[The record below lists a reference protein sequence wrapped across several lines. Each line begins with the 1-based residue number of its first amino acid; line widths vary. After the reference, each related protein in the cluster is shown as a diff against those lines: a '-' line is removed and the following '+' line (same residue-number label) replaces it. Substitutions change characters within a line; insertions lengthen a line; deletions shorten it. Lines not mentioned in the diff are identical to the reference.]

1 MDTMFRMNLCLFGE
15 GAAAGASSGGEAGGN
30 ASGSN
35 AGFADQNK
43 PEKVVYGIQDE
54 PEQAETMTQAK
65 ETTANDET
73 KTESDPVDKGK
84 AFEDMIKGDYKEQF
98 DARVKQILE
107 RRFKDHGELQQF
119 KTDSQEIL
127 DLMFAKYGVKDIK
140 SLQKA
145 VHEDDSYFEEA
156 AEAENMTIDQY
167 KYKLQLERE
176 NAQKEQKIAQ
186 MVQAQQEQERI
197 RQANAAYA
205 DWQRQSESLKTR
217 YPNFSLENEARNP
230 QFVKLLQNGI
240 DVKTAFE
247 TIHHDE
253 ILSGAM
259 MQTAQAVRKNVTE
272 SIKARGLRPSENGIN
287 AQAGVIVKNDV
298 SKLTSKDRAEIARR
312 ARMGETIK
320 F

>member
-1 MDTMFRMNLCLFGE
+1 MDTMYRMNLCLFGE

-30 ASGSN
+30 ATGSN
-35 AGFADQNK
+35 PGVADQK
-43 PEKVVYGIQDE
+43 AQPEKVVYGIQPDVQEEESTTTHDE
-54 PEQAETMTQAK
+54 QQSQ
-65 ETTANDET
+65 
-73 KTESDPVDKGK
+73 SDPVDKGK

-98 DARVKQILE
+98 DARVKQILD
-107 RRFKDHGELQQF
+107 RRFKAQDELEKF
-119 KTDSQEIL
+119 KADSQEIL
-127 DLMFAKYGVKDIK
+127 DLMYAKYGVKDLK

-145 VHEDDSYFEEA
+145 VQEDDSYFEEA
-156 AEAENMTIDQY
+156 AEAENLSVEQY
-167 KYKLQLERE
+167 KYKLKLEKE
-176 NAQKEQKIAQ
+176 NAQLK
-186 MVQAQQEQERI
+186 QAEQEAERV
-197 RQANAAYA
+197 RQANNMYA
-205 DWQRQSESLKTR
+205 EWQRQSESLKTR
-217 YPNFSLENEARNP
+217 YPNFNLGAEAANP
-230 QFVKLLQNGI
+230 QFVKLLQSGI

-259 MQTAQAVRKNVTE
+259 MQTAQAVRKNVTD

-298 SKLTSKDRAEIARR
+298 SKLTPQDRAEIARR

>member
-1 MDTMFRMNLCLFGE
+1 MDTMFGMNLRLFDG
-15 GAAAGASSGGEAGGN
+15 GAAAGASSGGEAGGS
-30 ASGSN
+30 ATGSN
-35 AGFADQNK
+35 AGLADQNK
-43 PEKVVYGIQDE
+43 PEKVVYGIQDNE
-54 PEQAETMTQAK
+54 PAVTETQDASTK
-65 ETTANDET
+65 NKDDE
-73 KTESDPVDKGK
+73 KPAQSNPVDKGK

-107 RRFKDHGELQQF
+107 KRFKERDELAQF
-119 KTDSQEIL
+119 KNDSQEIL
-127 DLMFAKYGVKDIK
+127 DIMFAKYGVKDLK

-145 VHEDDSYFEEA
+145 VQEDDSYFEEA
-156 AEAENMTIDQY
+156 AEAENLSVEQY
-167 KYKLQLERE
+167 KYKLKLEKENAEKDKKLQEIQRRE
-176 NAQKEQKIAQ
+176 NANRTYAEWQK
-186 MVQAQQEQERI
+186 
-197 RQANAAYA
+197 
-205 DWQRQSESLKTR
+205 QSESLKTR
-217 YPNFSLENEARNP
+217 YPNFSLETEAANP
-230 QFVKLLQNGI
+230 QFVRLLQNGI

-259 MQTAQAVRKNVTE
+259 MQTAQAVRKNVTD

-298 SKLTSKDRAEIARR
+298 SKLTPKDRAEIARR

>member
-30 ASGSN
+30 ATGSN
-35 AGFADQNK
+35 AGVADQK
-43 PEKVVYGIQDE
+43 AQPEKVVYGIQ
-54 PEQAETMTQAK
+54 PEAEGQEEVSTTTTDDTQ
-65 ETTANDET
+65 T
-73 KTESDPVDKGK
+73 KSDPVDKGK

-98 DARVKQILE
+98 DARVKQILD
-107 RRFKDHGELQQF
+107 RRFKEQGELEKF

-127 DLMFAKYGVKDIK
+127 DLMYAKYGVKDLK

-145 VHEDDSYFEEA
+145 VQEDDSYFEEA
-156 AEAENMTIDQY
+156 AAAEDLSVEQY
-167 KYKLQLERE
+167 KYKLKLEKE
-176 NAQKEQKIAQ
+176 NAQFK
-186 MVQAQQEQERI
+186 QAQEEAERI
-197 RQANAAYA
+197 RQANNAYA
-205 DWQRQSESLKTR
+205 EWQKQSESLKTR
-217 YPNFSLENEARNP
+217 YPNFSLESEAANP
-230 QFVKLLQNGI
+230 QFVRLLRSGI

-259 MQTAQAVRKNVTE
+259 MQTAQAVRKNVTD

-298 SKLTSKDRAEIARR
+298 SKLTPQDRAEIARR

>member
-1 MDTMFRMNLCLFGE
+1 MDTMFRMNLRLFDG
-15 GAAAGASSGGEAGGN
+15 GAAAGASAGGATGGT

-35 AGFADQNK
+35 AGVADQSK
-43 PEKVVYGIQDE
+43 PEKVVYGIQDAE
-54 PEQAETMTQAK
+54 PTEATTQEEATTNNETQK
-65 ETTANDET
+65 T
-73 KTESDPVDKGK
+73 KSDPVDKGK

-98 DARVKQILE
+98 DARVKQILDK
-107 RRFKDHGELQQF
+107 RFKDHGELAQY
-119 KTDSQEIL
+119 KNDSQEIL
-127 DLMFAKYGVKDIK
+127 DLMFAKYGVKDLK
-140 SLQKA
+140 ALQKA
-145 VHEDDSYFEEA
+145 VQEDDSYFEEA
-156 AEAENMTIDQY
+156 AEAENLTVDQY
-167 KYKLQLERE
+167 KYKMKLEKENAAKDKALKEIEKRE
-176 NAQKEQKIAQ
+176 NA
-186 MVQAQQEQERI
+186 VR
-197 RQANAAYA
+197 AYSE
-205 DWQRQSESLKTR
+205 WQRQSESLKTR
-217 YPNFSLENEARNP
+217 YPNFSLENEAKNP
-230 QFVKLLQNGI
+230 QFVRLLQNGI

-259 MQTAQAVRKNVTE
+259 MQTANAVRKNVTD

>member
-1 MDTMFRMNLCLFGE
+1 MDTKFRMNLCLFGE
-15 GAAAGASSGGEAGGN
+15 GASAGASSGGEAGGN
-30 ASGSN
+30 ATGSN
-35 AGFADQNK
+35 AGVADQK
-43 PEKVVYGIQDE
+43 KQPEKVVYGIQENDPAVVDNNSQE
-54 PEQAETMTQAK
+54 EEKATKNDAQTQS
-65 ETTANDET
+65 E
-73 KTESDPVDKGK
+73 PVDKGK

-98 DARVKQILE
+98 DARVKQILD
-107 RRFKDHGELQQF
+107 RRFKDQGELEKF

-127 DLMFAKYGVKDIK
+127 DLMYAKYGVKDLK

-145 VHEDDSYFEEA
+145 VQEDDSYFEEA
-156 AEAENMTIDQY
+156 AEAENLTVEQY
-167 KYKLQLERE
+167 KYKLKLEKE
-176 NAQKEQKIAQ
+176 NAQFK
-186 MVQAQQEQERI
+186 QAQQEAERI
-197 RQANAAYA
+197 RQANNAYA
-205 DWQRQSESLKTR
+205 EWQRQSEALKAR
-217 YPNFSLENEARNP
+217 YPNFSLRNESANP
-230 QFVKLLQNGI
+230 QFVRLLQNGI

-259 MQTAQAVRKNVTE
+259 LQTANAVRKNVTD

-298 SKLTSKDRAEIARR
+298 SKLTPKDRAEIARR

>member
-15 GAAAGASSGGEAGGN
+15 GAAAGASAGGEAGGN

-35 AGFADQNK
+35 AGFAAQK
-43 PEKVVYGIQDE
+43 TQPEKVVYGIQDAE
-54 PEQAETMTQAK
+54 ETVADTETQAE
-65 ETTANDET
+65 ET
-73 KTESDPVDKGK
+73 KTNDAQQKKSDPVDKGK

-107 RRFKDHGELQQF
+107 KRFKEHGELEKF

-127 DLMFAKYGVKDIK
+127 DLMYAKYGVKDLK

-145 VHEDDSYFEEA
+145 VQEDDSYFEEA
-156 AEAENMTIDQY
+156 AEAENLTVDQY
-167 KYKLQLERE
+167 KYKMKLEKENAEKDKALKEIERRE
-176 NAQKEQKIAQ
+176 NVK
-186 MVQAQQEQERI
+186 RI
-197 RQANAAYA
+197 YGE
-205 DWQRQSESLKTR
+205 WQRQADSLKAV
-217 YPNFSLENEARNP
+217 YPNFSLEKEIENP
-230 QFVKLLQNGI
+230 QFGKLLQGGV
-240 DVKTAFE
+240 DVKAAFE
-247 TIHHDE
+247 AIHHDE

-259 MQTAQAVRKNVTE
+259 MKTANAVRKNVTDN
-272 SIKARGLRPSENGIN
+272 IKARGLRPSENGIN

-298 SKLTSKDRAEIARR
+298 SKLTPKDRAEIARR

>member
-1 MDTMFRMNLCLFGE
+1 MDTMFRMNLRLFDG
-15 GAAAGASSGGEAGGN
+15 GAAAGASAGGEAGGN

-35 AGFADQNK
+35 AGVADQSK
-43 PEKVVYGIQDE
+43 TEKVVYGIQDAD
-54 PEQAETMTQAK
+54 PIETETQE
-65 ETTANDET
+65 ETTNNNDDKKT
-73 KTESDPVDKGK
+73 KSDPVDKGK

-98 DARVKQILE
+98 DARVKQILDK
-107 RRFKDHGELQQF
+107 RFKAHDELAQY
-119 KTDSQEIL
+119 KNKSDELHEI
-127 DLMFAKYGVKDIK
+127 MFAKYGVKD
-140 SLQKA
+140 LDGLLKA
-145 VHEDDSYFEEA
+145 VQEDDSYFEEA
-156 AEAENMTIDQY
+156 AEAENLTVDQY
-167 KYKLQLERE
+167 KYKKQLEKENAEKTKALQEIERRE
-176 NAQKEQKIAQ
+176 NAN
-186 MVQAQQEQERI
+186 R
-197 RQANAAYA
+197 AYA
-205 DWQRQSESLKTR
+205 EWQRQSESLKTR
-217 YPNFSLENEARNP
+217 YPNFSLESEARNP

-259 MQTAQAVRKNVTE
+259 MQTANAVRKNVTD

-298 SKLTSKDRAEIARR
+298 SKLTPKDRAEIARR

>member
-1 MDTMFRMNLCLFGE
+1 MDTMFRMNLRLFDG
-15 GAAAGASSGGEAGGN
+15 GAAAGASAGGATGGT

-35 AGFADQNK
+35 AGVADQSK
-43 PEKVVYGIQDE
+43 PEKVVYGIQDAE
-54 PEQAETMTQAK
+54 PTEATTQEEATTNNETQK
-65 ETTANDET
+65 T
-73 KTESDPVDKGK
+73 KSDPVDKGK

-98 DARVKQILE
+98 DARVKQILDK
-107 RRFKDHGELQQF
+107 RFKDHGELAQF
-119 KTDSQEIL
+119 KNDSQEIL

-140 SLQKA
+140 ALQKA
-145 VHEDDSYFEEA
+145 VQEDDSYFEEA
-156 AEAENMTIDQY
+156 AEAENLTVDQY
-167 KYKLQLERE
+167 KYKLKLEKENAAKDKALKEIERRE
-176 NAQKEQKIAQ
+176 NAN
-186 MVQAQQEQERI
+186 R
-197 RQANAAYA
+197 AYA
-205 DWQRQSESLKTR
+205 EWQRQSESLKTR
-217 YPNFSLENEARNP
+217 YPNFSLENEAKNP
-230 QFVKLLQNGI
+230 QFVRLLQNGI

-259 MQTAQAVRKNVTE
+259 MQTANAVRKNVTD

-298 SKLTSKDRAEIARR
+298 SKLTPKDRAEIARR

>member
-1 MDTMFRMNLCLFGE
+1 MDTMFRMNLRLFDG
-15 GAAAGASSGGEAGGN
+15 GAAAGAPAGGAAGGN

-35 AGFADQNK
+35 AGVADQSK
-43 PEKVVYGIQDE
+43 AEKVVYGIQDAD
-54 PEQAETMTQAK
+54 PAETETQE
-65 ETTANDET
+65 ETTTNDAHQT
-73 KTESDPVDKGK
+73 KSDPVDKGK

-98 DARVKQILE
+98 DARVKQILDK
-107 RRFKDHGELQQF
+107 RFKAHDDLVQHKNKSDELH
-119 KTDSQEIL
+119 EI
-127 DLMFAKYGVKDIK
+127 MFAKYGVKD
-140 SLQKA
+140 LDGLLKA
-145 VHEDDSYFEEA
+145 VQEDDSYFEEA
-156 AEAENMTIDQY
+156 AEAENLTVDQY
-167 KYKLQLERE
+167 KYKMKLEKENAAKEQQLQEIQRRE
-176 NAQKEQKIAQ
+176 NAN
-186 MVQAQQEQERI
+186 R
-197 RQANAAYA
+197 AYA
-205 DWQRQSESLKTR
+205 EWQKQSESLKTR

-259 MQTAQAVRKNVTE
+259 MQTANAVRKNVTD

-298 SKLTSKDRAEIARR
+298 SKLTPKDRAEIARR

>member
-15 GAAAGASSGGEAGGN
+15 GAAAGASSGGEAGGS

-35 AGFADQNK
+35 AGVADQSK
-43 PEKVVYGIQDE
+43 PEKVVYGIQDTD
-54 PEQAETMTQAK
+54 PGMDTAQAK
-65 ETTANDET
+65 ETTKNDAT

-107 RRFKDHGELQQF
+107 RRFKDHGELEKF
-119 KTDSQEIL
+119 RFDSQEIL
-127 DLMFAKYGVKDIK
+127 DLMYAKYGVKDLK
-140 SLQKA
+140 ALQKA
-145 VHEDDSYFEEA
+145 MQEDDSYFEEA
-156 AEAENMTIDQY
+156 AEAENLTVDQY
-167 KYKLQLERE
+167 KYKMKLEKE
-176 NAQKEQKIAQ
+176 NAEKDRQL
-186 MVQAQQEQERI
+186 QEIQRRES
-197 RQANAAYA
+197 ANRAYA
-205 DWQRQSESLKTR
+205 EWQRQSESLKTR
-217 YPNFSLENEARNP
+217 YPNFSLENEAKNP
-230 QFVKLLQNGI
+230 QFVRLLQNGI

-259 MQTAQAVRKNVTE
+259 MQTANAVRKNVTD

-298 SKLTSKDRAEIARR
+298 SKLTPKDRAEIARR

>member
-1 MDTMFRMNLCLFGE
+1 MDTMFRMNLRLFDG
-15 GAAAGASSGGEAGGN
+15 GAAAGASAGGETGGN
-30 ASGSN
+30 APGSN
-35 AGFADQNK
+35 AGVADQSK
-43 PEKVVYGIQDE
+43 SEKVVYGIQDAD
-54 PEQAETMTQAK
+54 PTETNAQE
-65 ETTANDET
+65 ETTTNDDKQT
-73 KTESDPVDKGK
+73 KSDPVDKGK

-107 RRFKDHGELQQF
+107 KRFKDQGELVQF
-119 KTDSQEIL
+119 KNDSQEIL
-127 DLMFAKYGVKDIK
+127 DLMFAKYGVKDLK
-140 SLQKA
+140 ALQKA
-145 VHEDDSYFEEA
+145 VQEDDSYFEEA
-156 AEAENMTIDQY
+156 AEAENLTVDQY
-167 KYKLQLERE
+167 KYKVKMEKELAQKNQALQEIERRE
-176 NAQKEQKIAQ
+176 NAN
-186 MVQAQQEQERI
+186 R
-197 RQANAAYA
+197 AYA
-205 DWQRQSESLKTR
+205 EWQRQSESLKTR
-217 YPNFSLENEARNP
+217 YPNFSLEKEAANP

-298 SKLTSKDRAEIARR
+298 SKLTPKDRAEIARR

>member
-1 MDTMFRMNLCLFGE
+1 MDTMFRMNLRLFDG
-15 GAAAGASSGGEAGGN
+15 GAAAGAPSGGEAGGN
-30 ASGSN
+30 ATGSN
-35 AGFADQNK
+35 AGLANQTK

-54 PEQAETMTQAK
+54 PETGAEPQAK
-65 ETTANDET
+65 ETNANDET
-73 KTESDPVDKGK
+73 ETKSDPVDKGK

-107 RRFKDHGELQQF
+107 RRFKAHDELEKF
-119 KTDSQEIL
+119 KADSQEIL
-127 DLMFAKYGVKDIK
+127 DIMFAKYGVKDLK
-140 SLQKA
+140 GLQKA
-145 VHEDDSYFEEA
+145 VQEDDSYFEEA
-156 AEAENMTIDQY
+156 AAAEDLSVEQY
-167 KYKLQLERE
+167 KYKLKLEKENAAKDKALREMERRE
-176 NAQKEQKIAQ
+176 NA
-186 MVQAQQEQERI
+186 R
-197 RQANAAYA
+197 RAYA
-205 DWQRQSESLKTR
+205 DWQRQAESLKTR
-217 YPNFSLENEARNP
+217 YPNFSLESEAANP
-230 QFVKLLQNGI
+230 QFAKLLQNGI

-298 SKLTSKDRAEIARR
+298 SKLTPKDRAEIARR

>member
-1 MDTMFRMNLCLFGE
+1 MDTMFRMNLRLFDG
-15 GAAAGASSGGEAGGN
+15 GAAAGASAGGEAGGN

-35 AGFADQNK
+35 AGVADQSK
-43 PEKVVYGIQDE
+43 TEKVVYGIQDAD
-54 PEQAETMTQAK
+54 PIETETQE
-65 ETTANDET
+65 ETTNNNDDKKT
-73 KTESDPVDKGK
+73 KSDPIDKGK

-98 DARVKQILE
+98 DARVKQILDK
-107 RRFKDHGELQQF
+107 RFKAHDELMQH
-119 KTDSQEIL
+119 KNKSDELHEI
-127 DLMFAKYGVKDIK
+127 MFAKYGVKD
-140 SLQKA
+140 LDGLLKA
-145 VHEDDSYFEEA
+145 VQEDDSYFEEA
-156 AEAENMTIDQY
+156 AEAENLTVDQY
-167 KYKLQLERE
+167 KYKMKLEKENAAKDKALQEIERRE
-176 NAQKEQKIAQ
+176 NAN
-186 MVQAQQEQERI
+186 R
-197 RQANAAYA
+197 AYA
-205 DWQRQSESLKTR
+205 EWQRQSESLKTR
-217 YPNFSLENEARNP
+217 YPNFSLESEARNP

-259 MQTAQAVRKNVTE
+259 MQTANAVRKNVTD

-298 SKLTSKDRAEIARR
+298 SKLTPKDRAEIARR